1 MPRRWLDAAAQA
13 AISFN
18 TRFAL
23 PAIVRFPSTD
33 RSETVSDR
41 MLGYLYLTLATWLV
55 GSTVVASKV
64 AAGGVPPFT
73 ATALRFAL
81 ALPCFLAMMRASHQ
95 ALPRLHRRDRAIL
108 LVQAVAGTVGYTA
121 LLIAGLRTT
130 SSTDA
135 SVILG
140 TLPVVSAVV
149 AVLVLG
155 ERPGLSD
162 AAAVGLAAAGIL
174 VLSWQP
180 ADGTR
185 SFAGD
190 ALVFGAVGCE
200 ALFILLNKRLDTP
213 LSPLVLSTLVSAIG
227 LLVSLPAAIAE
238 RPWATSIDAAA
249 LLAVAYYAL
258 LPTVGGFLLWYAGT
272 ARVSGTEA
280 ALFTSL
286 APVAALLL
294 TSLLLD
300 EPVGWRQ
307 IAGIACVLAAVLSL
321 ALVQQRRRA
330 NALNP

>member
-1 MPRRWLDAAAQA
+1 
-13 AISFN
+13 
-18 TRFAL
+18 
-23 PAIVRFPSTD
+23 
-33 RSETVSDR
+33 
-41 MLGYLYLTLATWLV
+41 MLGYLYLTLAACLV

-64 AAGGVPPFT
+64 AAGGLPPFT

-81 ALPCFLAMMRASHQ
+81 ALPCFLALMRASRQ
-95 ALPRLHRRDRAIL
+95 ALPRLARRDWAIL
-108 LVQAVAGTVGYTA
+108 LVQAVAGSVGYTA
-121 LLIAGLRTT
+121 LLIAGLRST
-130 SSTDA
+130 SSADA

-140 TLPVVSAVV
+140 TLPVVSVVV

-155 ERPGLSD
+155 ERPGPRD
-162 AAAVGLAAAGIL
+162 AAAVALAAAGIL

-185 SFAGD
+185 ALAGD
-190 ALVFGAVGCE
+190 ALVFGAVVCE
-200 ALFILLNKRLDTP
+200 ALFILLNKRLATP
-213 LSPLVLSTLVSAIG
+213 LPPLVLSTLMSAIG

-238 RPWATSIDAAA
+238 RPWTTSIDAAA

-294 TSLLLD
+294 TSVLLD

-307 IAGIACVLAAVLSL
+307 MAGIACVLAAVPSL
-321 ALVQQRRRA
+321 ALARGWRRA
-330 NALNP
+330 GILSP